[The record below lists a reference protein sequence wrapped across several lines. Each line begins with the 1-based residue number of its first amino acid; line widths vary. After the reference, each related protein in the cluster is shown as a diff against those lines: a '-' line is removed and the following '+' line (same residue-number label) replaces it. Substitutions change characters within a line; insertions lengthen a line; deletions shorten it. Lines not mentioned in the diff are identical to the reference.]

1 MTNYSYF
8 SGANVIIK
16 LNSNATLECA
26 GISFNLSNSAQPAYG
41 YASQEFDMV
50 LPGRKLLQ
58 GSFVVNYTE
67 ANYLSKIISSISGD
81 TVEDITDRNE
91 LFDISIQ
98 YGRSNNKRN
107 LLLKN
112 CYLISRGQ
120 TIQISEQVILEE
132 FSFIGQAVRN
142 DVPSRKAQQSKPVLK
157 AKPKIKPNPKKKQQ
171 TKQNTK
177 VEAEILIVFDNYK
190 SFEVDINQNDE
201 STLGEVAREK
211 LNEVVIDLSNN
222 PRFNLSFAI
231 INGLSQRDKITLFE
245 DSQTEAKSIE
255 YLENG
260 DAVDDDFWDEYN
272 QGNIRNAMLKLQS
285 FLEESS
291 EEGPTTPNKKYLL
304 FYIAGDDPIYNE
316 ASLAQQIDVDYP
328 WVKKVLFL
336 LSEDGNCNLSEHQN
350 VQGDV
355 NLGVSFKESMGWLVA
370 CIGIGSQF
378 SDNILKKDILYYLN
392 EEYGQ

>member
-1 MTNYSYF
+1 MTSYSYF
-8 SGANVIIK
+8 SGANVTIR
-16 LNSNATLECA
+16 LNNRTTLECA

-67 ANYLSKIISSISGD
+67 ANYLSERISSINGD

-91 LFDISIQ
+91 LFDILIQ
-98 YGRSNNKRN
+98 YGRNDRKRN

-142 DVPSRKAQQSKPVLK
+142 DVPSRKAQQSNPALK
-157 AKPKIKPNPKKKQQ
+157 AKPKPKPNPKKKQK
-171 TKQNTK
+171 TRQNTK

-190 SFEVDINQNDE
+190 SFEVNINQNNE

-211 LNEVVIDLSNN
+211 LNDVVIDLSNN

-245 DSQTEAKSIE
+245 DSQRKAKSIE

-260 DAVDDDFWDEYN
+260 NTVDDDFWDEYN
-272 QGNIRNAMLKLQS
+272 EGNIRSAMLKLQS

-291 EEGPTTPNKKYLL
+291 EEGPTTPNKEYVL
-304 FYIAGDDPIYNE
+304 FYIAGDDAIYNE
-316 ASLAQQIDVDYP
+316 ASLAVQMGMDYP
-328 WVKKVLFL
+328 WKKKVLIKV
-336 LSEDGNCNLSEHQN
+336 SENGECPASLHED
-350 VQGDV
+350 
-355 NLGVSFKESMGWLVA
+355 LGVASMFDDSFKETSGWLVT
-370 CIGIGSQF
+370 CVGVGSQF
-378 SDNILKKDILYYLN
+378 EKNNIKESISTYLN
-392 EEYGQ
+392 ARFGN